1 MSPNMYVTGLDTG
14 DGLEFGHV
22 APALLDRL
30 RKGMV
35 SSSTSDREV
44 GPPCVQIR
52 CPSLQIRT
60 S

>member
-35 SSSTSDREV
+35 SSSTADREV
-44 GPPCVQIR
+44 GPPCVQT
-52 CPSLQIRT
+52 RT